1 MTTAHS
7 AKFDTEVENPV
18 RDEYDENQRLALL
31 CEDAPDRQAEIK
43 SVLEQLGYTTHL
55 AVSALDAIERMRK
68 NSYEIVVLDEL
79 FQGAS
84 PLDNPVLLGVQGMSM
99 ATRRYMFVAL
109 IGKGYK
115 TFDNMAAFA
124 KSVNLVVN
132 LEDIFRLPVILR
144 RAVNEN
150 NQFYRVL
157 RDVLR
162 EAGKR

>member
-1 MTTAHS
+1 MTTAHTANIEAEQDS
-7 AKFDTEVENPV
+7 TPRE
-18 RDEYDENQRLALL
+18 EYDENQRLALL

-68 NSYEIVVLDEL
+68 NSYEIVVVDEL
-79 FQGAS
+79 FHGAS
-84 PLDNPVLLGVQGMSM
+84 PLDNPVLLGIQGMSM
-99 ATRRYMFVAL
+99 GTRRYMFVAL

-115 TFDNMAAFA
+115 TFDNMAAFT

-132 LEDIFRLPVILR
+132 LDDIFRLPVILR